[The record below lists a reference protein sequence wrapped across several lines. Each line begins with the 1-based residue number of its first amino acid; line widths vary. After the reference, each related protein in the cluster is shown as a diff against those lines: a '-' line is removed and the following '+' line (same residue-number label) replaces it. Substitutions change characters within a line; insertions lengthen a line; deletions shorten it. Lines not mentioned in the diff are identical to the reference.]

1 MGIRTWGLAVTTL
14 AMSLGGGASADTG
27 SFGDWAVVCDNVR
40 NCTAMGFGELGET
53 GSSALIKVSREAVPD
68 AEPVISLITAGTRAA
83 ALRLVVDGTAPQ
95 GLSTVAA
102 TPIQD
107 DPERRMS
114 QLTSVQSRALLSVL
128 ANGRT
133 LSLME
138 GQNPAAAISL
148 GGVLVGLAAPLALS
162 LNSSTSLVEIIIW
175 GVSTVMVQ
183 LLVFRLVDLLLRG
196 LPQRI
201 QEGEVAA
208 AALLV
213 GAKLATALILAA
225 AVAT

>member
-1 MGIRTWGLAVTTL
+1 MPPDLQSPEIQAFAIGFPTTL
-14 AMSLGGGASADTG
+14 LHAGVAVLILFLGAALYVLLTPHKE
-27 SFGDWAVVCDNVR
+27 V
-40 NCTAMGFGELGET
+40 
-53 GSSALIKVSREAVPD
+53 ALIR
-68 AEPVISLITAGTRAA
+68 
-83 ALRLVVDGTAPQ
+83 DGNA
-95 GLSTVAA
+95 
-102 TPIQD
+102 
-107 DPERRMS
+107 
-114 QLTSVQSRALLSVL
+114 
-128 ANGRT
+128 
-133 LSLME
+133 
-138 GQNPAAAISL
+138 AAAISL

-225 AVAT
+225 AVAG